1 MSLLFVFILLFQ
13 TIASSI
19 AVPVLKAE
27 GSEPSIFTNVD
38 IIDEDGELLDA
49 KDLEVEVDSKVQV
62 HIDWSVSSIEVE
74 AGSTYAVSLTEPL
87 EIVDQQEGLLTVDD
101 EDEIIEVGVYKADT
115 DGVLIAT
122 LTDAI
127 VDYPE
132 SQEIGRASCRER
144 EKR

>member
-27 GSEPSIFTNVD
+27 ESDQSIFTNVD
-38 IIDEDGELLDA
+38 IIDEDGEILDA
-49 KDLEVEVDSKVQV
+49 EELEGDSTVQV